1 MIKKKEIKFLIPLI
15 LTLIVITVI
24 KIIEPEEID
33 WTKSF
38 AKKDKIPYGG
48 FVIYDIAPNLFPSSE
63 VELKELPIYNI
74 LKDKYYYKTNYV
86 FINNYISPDR
96 LDTEYLLNYVAEGNN
111 VFISAFGILG
121 SLADSL
127 KIKTY
132 DKFFSEDSV
141 KINFSLP
148 ELKSE
153 TGYAYFR
160 GNFDNYFSEYDS
172 TLAQVLG
179 TNDDDKVN
187 FLRIKYGEGN
197 FLLNTVPLAFTN
209 YHLLNSKNNDYVY
222 KALSHLPVQ
231 KTFWDDY
238 YKDGNKYTASMLQ
251 YVLSQQALK
260 WAYFIILVSVFLFI
274 LFYGRRKQRIIP
286 VIPPL
291 ANTTV
296 EFVKTVGSLYY
307 QQKDYKN
314 IAEKKISYLLDYIR
328 NKYLIRTGEF
338 DEYTVKKISE
348 KSLIPYRKL
357 KSLLNEIQ
365 KIKFNLNI
373 SEEDLINLNYQI
385 EKFYES
391 TK

>member
-1 MIKKKEIKFLIPLI
+1 MKKKEIKFLLPLI
-15 LTLIVITVI
+15 FTLIIITLI
-24 KIIEPEEID
+24 KIAEPEELD

-48 FVIYDIAPNLFPSSE
+48 FIIHDIASGLFPGYE
-63 VELKELPIYNI
+63 LGLKEFPIYNI
-74 LKDKYYYKTNYV
+74 LKDNYYYNTNYV
-86 FINNYISPDR
+86 FINNYFSPDR
-96 LDTEYLLNYVAEGNN
+96 LDTEYLLEYVAEGNN
-111 VFISAFGILG
+111 VFISAFGIYG

-132 DKFFSEDSV
+132 DIFFSEDSV
-141 KINFSLP
+141 NINFSLP

-153 TGYAYFR
+153 AGYTYFK
-160 GNFDNYFSEYDS
+160 GNFKNYFSEYDS
-172 TLAQVLG
+172 AMVQVLG
-179 TNDDDKVN
+179 KNDEDKVN

-209 YHLLNSKNNDYVY
+209 YHLLKSNNDEYVY

-274 LFYGRRKQRIIP
+274 FFYGRRKQRIIP

-291 ANTTV
+291 TNTTV
-296 EFVKTVGSLYY
+296 EFVETVGNLYY
-307 QQKDYKN
+307 QEKDYKN
-314 IAEKKISYLLDYIR
+314 IAEKKITYLLDYIR
-328 NKYLIRTGEF
+328 NKYLMKTNEF
-338 DEYTVKKISE
+338 DEDTVKKISE

-357 KSLLNEIQ
+357 KSLFNEIQ
-365 KIKFNLNI
+365 NIKFSINI
-373 SEEDLINLNYQI
+373 SEEELINLNYHI
-385 EKFYES
+385 EKFYER